1 MQDLVLALMLT
12 VCLVT
17 DLRSRKI
24 YNLVIFPVLIFG
36 IGFNFVTGGGAGLL
50 QSLWGTLAGLGIL
63 IIPFVLGGMGAGDV
77 KLLAVIGAVKGP
89 MFIVYTAI
97 GMGLA
102 GGVIALAIILYQ
114 RNFHRIVASF
124 LQGGLMIML
133 RNFRISALNLDNEKI
148 MFPYG
153 LAITIGAMGAF
164 WWMR

>member
-1 MQDLVLALMLT
+1 MCSSDLLMLT

-36 IGFNFVTGGGAGLL
+36 ICYNVVTGGGSGLL

-63 IIPFVLGGMGAGDV
+63 IIPFALGGMGAGDV

-89 MFIVYTAI
+89 MFIGYTAI

-114 RNFHRIVASF
+114 RNFPRIVASF

-148 MFPYG
+148 M
-153 LAITIGAMGAF
+153 
-164 WWMR
+164 